1 MDKENVFLLLK
12 RNYRSVPSEILKDAF
27 TAIRSIYAKLLEFG
41 DDQEII
47 SKSIAYYKKMEELQ
61 GLNKTQKTHYYDLL
75 LDKHAV
81 VYNIG
86 TYKAAKAA
94 LFQALD
100 ELNLACSNKTDPQND
115 ETKDTNNRQQNEIS
129 DKGTSTISELEEK
142 KEAVYDIIDQ
152 IDHIRWLSDPQ
163 KDHLISQYDHFIRK
177 ALDQMAQKD
186 VLGKKKAPYRL
197 IRLLINR
204 DKLAPLP
211 EHRKALLNRL
221 SYTYL
226 PESVSDKTNLNE
238 TSDKG
243 ILNDISEKTTL
254 NKISEKVSQAEQSS
268 KSRFSHDIVRNE
280 KESRATAPE

>member
-61 GLNKTQKTHYYDLL
+61 GLNKTQKTHYDDLL
-75 LDKHAV
+75 LDKKAV

-94 LFQALD
+94 LYQALD

-115 ETKDTNNRQQNEIS
+115 ETKDTNHRQQNEIS
-129 DKGTSTISELEEK
+129 DKGTSTISESEEK
-142 KEAVYDIIDQ
+142 EAAVYDIIDQ

-163 KDHLISQYDHFIRK
+163 KEHLISQYDRFIEK
-177 ALDQMAQKD
+177 ALIQMAQKND
-186 VLGKKKAPYRL
+186 LEKSKATCRL
-197 IRLLINR
+197 CRLLINR
-204 DKLAPLP
+204 DKLTPLP
-211 EHRKALLNRL
+211 ERKKALLNR
-221 SYTYL
+221 YL

-254 NKISEKVSQAEQSS
+254 NEISEKVSQAEQSS